1 MGILSRMATILDAVL
16 ITSALGAPT
25 AVMSDAL
32 LVQAGGGTVA
42 TLPFVNNN
50 NNPII
55 VQPGAVNDIVI
66 TRQNTLNATDDSPPP
81 PMFSPQATPRLLLN
95 LVNQIKAGPVSAYIT
110 GLDVRGRLVFVQ
122 SNGKFYYP
130 TVTPGRTKPQ
140 QIKDANIAIPLGA
153 VGSKKTVSLPD
164 YITSGRV
171 YFGVGALHF
180 FTVYPSGAAGPTLV
194 QPAANNPRDPSA
206 GVRWGFIELTN
217 NAAGL
222 YANLSNVDFVGL
234 VLGMAVKTGSGSTLQ
249 AKGLKPGSLQPM
261 CDAMRNAGAKDGQPW
276 GKLCL
281 TDESGHA
288 LRVLAPQDYLAISGS
303 QKFKDYWTK
312 YIERVMARY
321 SKEPLTIITPRNG
334 NITCRTVN
342 NNNALACNGDNH
354 AYGPPTAVDI
364 FGCNSGPFQAYPNA
378 NSIHQD
384 VYPRICAAF
393 NRATLLLRGGG
404 NVQPSL
410 PASSYYR
417 SEPNNL
423 YAKRVH
429 ALSVD
434 GTGYAFPYDDVNPEG
449 GTDQAGL
456 LHDPNPKLLIIY
468 VGGQQ

>member
-1 MGILSRMATILDAVL
+1 MGILSRLATILDAVL

-25 AVMSDAL
+25 AVISDGL

-42 TLPFVNNN
+42 TLPFVNSNN
-50 NNPII
+50 NSII
-55 VQPGAVNDIVI
+55 VQPGAVNDIVV
-66 TRQNTLNATDDSPPP
+66 TRQNTLNATDDPPSP
-81 PMFSPQATPRLLLN
+81 PMFSPQANPRLLLN

-130 TVTPGRTKPQ
+130 TATPGRSKPQ

-153 VGSKKTVSLPD
+153 VGSTKTVTLPD

-171 YFGVGALHF
+171 YFGVGALRF

-234 VLGMAVKTGSGSTLQ
+234 VLGIAVKTGSGSTLQ

-261 CDAMRNAGAKDGQPW
+261 CDTMRSAGAKDGQPW

-281 TDESGHA
+281 TDQSGHA

-312 YIERVMARY
+312 YIDQVMARY
-321 SKEPLTIITPRNG
+321 AKEPLTIITPRNG
-334 NITCRTVN
+334 NITCRTV

-393 NRATLLLRGGG
+393 NRATLLLRGG
-404 NVQPSL
+404 NVQPSP

-423 YAKRVH
+423 YAKHVH

-434 GTGYAFPYDDVNPEG
+434 GTGYAFPYDVCTVTTPQSPSLVKNTGNGKRIRMLTRKDR
-449 GTDQAGL
+449 T
-456 LHDPNPKLLIIY
+456 
-468 VGGQQ
+468 